1 MLPAILLYGANGYT
15 AQLIIEE
22 ALRQELPLVLAG
34 RNAKAIRDLSDQ
46 YSLPYRIGTLEDPS
60 SLDQLLTDITVVLHA
75 AGPFSITGEP
85 MIRAC
90 IRNRVHYL
98 DITGEI
104 GVFEMAHALH
114 AEALDAGVMVLP
126 GCGFDVVPTDCMAA
140 WLHEKMPDATH
151 FELAFAS
158 TGGGVSHGTA
168 TSMVSKLGEGGAIR
182 QNGVITH
189 RPLGHSGK
197 WVDFDGKKIFVMSI
211 PWGDVSTAY
220 HTTGIRNIITY
231 AAMPPAAYRIL
242 KGQFLFNWLL
252 RTRLL
257 RNLLQ
262 KQIDKRSPGPDAQTR
277 SRSNSLVV
285 AEVRNA
291 GGQFI
296 KGFLK
301 GPDGYTMTAL
311 ASILIARKVI
321 GGQWKPGYQ
330 TPAGCYGNGLVLEIP
345 GVSRKILFNSA
356 TPVAV

>member
-1 MLPAILLYGANGYT
+1 MQPTVLLYGANGYT
-15 AQLIIEE
+15 AKLIIEE
-22 ALRQELPLVLAG
+22 ARKQELPLVLAG
-34 RNAKAIRDLSDQ
+34 RNMAAIRALSDQ
-46 YSLPYRIGTLEDPS
+46 YALPYRIGTLDNPS
-60 SLDQLLTDITVVLHA
+60 SLDELLVDITVVIHA
-75 AGPFSITGEP
+75 AGPFAITGEP

-104 GVFEMAHALH
+104 GVFEMAKSLH
-114 AEALDAGVMVLP
+114 AEALDAGIMVLP

-140 WLHEKMPDATH
+140 WLHSKMPDATH
-151 FELAFAS
+151 FELDFAT

-182 QNGVITH
+182 LNGVITQ

-231 AAMPPAAYRIL
+231 AGMPPVAYRLL

-252 RTRLL
+252 RTSML
-257 RNLLQ
+257 RKFLQ
-262 KQIDKRSPGPDAQTR
+262 KQIDKRAPGPDAETR
-277 SRSNSLVV
+277 ARSNSLVV

-291 GGQFI
+291 KGQFI

-301 GPDGYTMTAL
+301 GPDGYTMTAA
-311 ASILIARKVI
+311 ASVLIAGKVI
-321 GGQWKPGYQ
+321 GGEWKPGYQ
-330 TPAGCYGNGLVLEIP
+330 TPAGCYGDALVLAIP
-345 GVSRKILFNSA
+345 GVSRKILFNSIS
-356 TPVAV
+356 PEAV